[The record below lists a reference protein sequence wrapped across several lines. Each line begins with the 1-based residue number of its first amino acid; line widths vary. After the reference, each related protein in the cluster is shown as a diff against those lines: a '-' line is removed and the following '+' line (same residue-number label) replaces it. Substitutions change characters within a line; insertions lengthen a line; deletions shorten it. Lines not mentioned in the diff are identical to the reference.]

1 MATPP
6 VKPPVTMNLF
16 ATWEVD
22 KASPSCVPRLFSM
35 TLKKLM
41 VLKDLDKEL
50 NSVVI
55 AVKLQGSKRILRS
68 NEIPLPPSG
77 LIEADLELTFS
88 LQYPHF
94 LKRESNKLQ
103 IMLQRRKRYKNRTFL
118 GYKTLAAGFINM
130 TEVMQHP
137 TDGGMVLGLHGNIK
151 ESTAGRSAEICIFSL
166 SSQPVDQ
173 EETVGPGERKNKAL
187 DRSADADNY
196 SEDDDESF
204 SSEQDASDEH
214 VQDMYDDY
222 NLSGKS
228 KKSRHRKV
236 SRAISLS
243 RQPNLK
249 QKVVALLKRF
259 RVMDENLDL
268 EQDPGDQTREMEEE
282 EDLNLLY
289 DSLELDNPSDSG
301 PDMDDNESVV
311 SAPKPTLKPFFQ
323 EVSNSSSQTE
333 IASIKS
339 MKSQP
344 REVACQ
350 VESPDKLLVLER
362 KRFTS
367 DTSTDECPQE
377 LRETDTSPGSES
389 GRVEALLE
397 RLPPR
402 GKMSR
407 TESQI
412 ITSPSRVEVRA
423 SLRKGRSSSL
433 RERSSSRLQSVRAS
447 SLDNDQSPDPQL
459 MQTPQRSVYE
469 QLNRILGTE
478 DQLPE
483 SVMLI
488 NTADWQGQYVSSLLQ
503 KDNQPVVCTASL
515 ADVQAVFVSLVSRIQ
530 RFCNSNPQTP
540 EPIRVAV
547 VGDLSHL
554 HAVLRCFVDQLSQ
567 KTSDWLGFL
576 RFLIIPL
583 GCHGLAKYLASL
595 DSKYGGVFLDPV
607 WQEMFT
613 HPEPPTT
620 DLLDVT
626 TRIVGYVSGAN
637 VTHPLPIAEAMLTYK
652 QKGLEEESCQK
663 FIPFISIVN
672 VGVVE
677 QMTAPIADMD
687 ESLLYPSVSLTS
699 TPSTSA
705 MGGGGSKDI
714 CPTPPAS
721 PSVGPSPVSW
731 QGGEVMGLHVDYWT
745 VAGAE
750 RRREGERDRKEGSG
764 KTTLKSNFR
773 SLQVSRLPTGPGE
786 GPSATPS
793 MCMTVVTKEKNK
805 KGIFLTKKP
814 KEKDIE
820 SKSQVI
826 DGISRLICA
835 AKQQQT
841 MLKVTVDGV
850 EWNDVKFF
858 QLAAQWPTHVKHFPV
873 GLFAQGRPGC

>member
-805 KGIFLTKKP
+805 K
-814 KEKDIE
+814 
-820 SKSQVI
+820 
-826 DGISRLICA
+826 
-835 AKQQQT
+835 
-841 MLKVTVDGV
+841 VTVDGV